1 VQQDR
6 DIKGFSLL
14 ELLVVI
20 AIIAG
25 ISAIAYPNFSSWTKD
40 REIRKVSEKV
50 ANLLTSI
57 STQAQRGS
65 LPFVQL
71 YVDPSGTGVKFITKG
86 QSTEQYNSNLNEGK
100 GTPNCSTATSGEFD
114 KNEFDTFES
123 TEIAVQFDTTYG
135 AVCFSQNGTYYQ
147 TEGKLKS
154 NLNVVVEG
162 KSTKNYLIIC
172 PNVNAANKTVKKCAL
187 TVKDGLEKPAHLV
200 KWSRFG
206 NISKFKLFVK
216 KNKDGVV
223 IESGWTRQ

>member
-1 VQQDR
+1 MQVQQDQ
-6 DIKGFSLL
+6 DNKGFSLL

-25 ISAIAYPNFSSWTKD
+25 VSAMAYPNFSSWSKD
-40 REIRKVSEKV
+40 RKVRKVTENV
-50 ANLLTSI
+50 ANLIASI

-71 YVDPSGTGVKFITKG
+71 YVDPSKTSVKFTTKG
-86 QSTEQYNSNLNEGK
+86 QSTEKYNDNLNQGK
-100 GTPNCSTATSGEFD
+100 KPTCSSSSTFD

-123 TEIAVQFDTTYG
+123 TEIAVHFDATYG
-135 AVCFSQNGTYYQ
+135 TVCFSQNGTYYQ

-172 PNVNAANKTVKKCAL
+172 PKVNKANITVDKCAL
-187 TVKDGLEKPAHLV
+187 TVADGLEKPAHLV

-223 IESGWTRQ
+223 TESGWTRQ